1 MKTSGL
7 VELEAV
13 LAVARRRSFRAA
25 ADELSVSTSALS
37 HAVAALEARIG
48 VRLFNRTTRSVA
60 LTEAGA
66 QFVASVAPALSTIR
80 DALDQAGDFRDTP
93 SGTLRIN
100 SSTGAAKQVMPV
112 LIAFLQRY
120 PEMKLDIV
128 TEGRLIDI
136 VVEGYDAGI
145 RLADTVPQD
154 MIAVPFGDRQRFAV
168 VGSPEYF
175 AKHKPPR
182 TPADLKRHRC
192 IRSRMP
198 SGQIYQWEFERRG
211 QAVRV
216 DGEGALTLDEPGL
229 MLAAARAGLG
239 LTYLTEWTVNADL
252 EAGTLVRVLEDWTP
266 PLDGLCLYYPGRR
279 HVPAGLRALIETIR
293 EHADAVRERA
303 PAKRPTRPKNPRIA
317 PNARAREGRG

>member
-7 VELEAV
+7 TELEAV

-48 VRLFNRTTRSVA
+48 VRLFNRTTRSVS
-60 LTEAGA
+60 LSEAGA
-66 QFVASVAPALSTIR
+66 QFVQTVAPALATIQT
-80 DALDQAGDFRDTP
+80 ALDQAGSFRDTP

-100 SSTGAAKQVMPV
+100 TSAGAARQVMPV
-112 LIAFLQRY
+112 FIAFLQRY

-128 TEGRLIDI
+128 TEGRLVDI
-136 VVEGYDAGI
+136 VVEGFDAGI
-145 RLADTVPQD
+145 RLIDTVPQD
-154 MIAVPFGDRQRFAV
+154 MIAVPFGESQRFAL

-175 AKHKPPR
+175 ARHKPPR
-182 TPADLKRHRC
+182 TPADLARHRC

-198 SGQIYQWEFERRG
+198 SGMIYQWEFERRG
-211 QAVRV
+211 EVVRV
-216 DGEGALTLDEPGL
+216 DGEGALTLDEPNL

-239 LTYLTEWTVNADL
+239 LAYLTEWNVNADL

-266 PLDGLCLYYPGRR
+266 ALDGLCLYYPGRR
-279 HVPAGLRALIETIR
+279 HVPAGLRVLIETIR
-293 EHADAVRERA
+293 EHADANKGGAARKTARIKPRSRA
-303 PAKRPTRPKNPRIA
+303 
-317 PNARAREGRG
+317 